1 MALCESGKAAGTMI
15 YAMGRANHF
24 WKPWDVVSEK
34 QRATWKKEILRDY
47 AAVHAVA
54 RSRGGGSAKAAASLT
69 AGRAASISVR
79 QIVGGDLETMLYT
92 HLIVELGKPE
102 FILDDWVERVR
113 EKKKEY
119 INDKSNSGPVMLEE
133 FQIYGRKE
141 YRKVMSAIR
150 KSKDAPK
157 KPKRDWRRP
166 EVAAQARKQ
175 FAQFAFKYVRDNP
188 FPIQQKTGK
197 PHPRAQERR
206 LLTFLYYKREKIH
219 SSGQDATDD

>member
-47 AAVHAVA
+47 AAVHAVT

-92 HLIVELGKPE
+92 HLIVELGKSE
-102 FILDDWVERVR
+102 FLLDDWVERVR
-113 EKKKEY
+113 KRKKSTSTT
-119 INDKSNSGPVMLEE
+119 N
-133 FQIYGRKE
+133 RT
-141 YRKVMSAIR
+141 
-150 KSKDAPK
+150 
-157 KPKRDWRRP
+157 
-166 EVAAQARKQ
+166 AAQSCCSHVGRISNLWSKRVQ
-175 FAQFAFKYVRDNP
+175 KSHERDKE
-188 FPIQQKTGK
+188 IQRRSQEAKT
-197 PHPRAQERR
+197 
-206 LLTFLYYKREKIH
+206 
-219 SSGQDATDD
+219 